1 MTYNESQIRKYGWPK
16 KNNQQPRDKKKLIQD
31 KKRNDKYL
39 HQ

>member
-1 MTYNESQIRKYGWPK
+1 MSRKLGNTGVTQ